1 MIQICN
7 AMQVHPL
14 LSNYLLTFTWLENI
28 QENFIRGKRQKTK
41 DQTVLSFSKRQ
52 ECSFTHVIRVNS
64 GYSFNMRIGQCIPKL
79 KTTCQ
84 QHVSTCSCK
93 QQEYR
98 VCTSFTFSKY
108 LLLTSHAVKVKFS
121 N

>member
-41 DQTVLSFSKRQ
+41 DQTVLSFSKR
-52 ECSFTHVIRVNS
+52 
-64 GYSFNMRIGQCIPKL
+64 
-79 KTTCQ
+79 
-84 QHVSTCSCK
+84 
-93 QQEYR
+93 
-98 VCTSFTFSKY
+98 
-108 LLLTSHAVKVKFS
+108 
-121 N
+121 